1 MFFAQKHP
9 IQIDVVIAFLPDPIE
24 KQLVDDLKV
33 KIILFEK
40 ITMFRM
46 KYYIYIH
53 IKALS
58 WYIAHPAQISGVIT
72 QEGHLCRKQNRVGL
86 SFRINNYHL
95 LAKY

>member
-24 KQLVDDLKV
+24 KQLVDDLEV

-40 ITMFRM
+40 FTMFRM
-46 KYYIYIH
+46 KYYMYKH
-53 IKALS
+53 FKALS
-58 WYIAHPAQISGVIT
+58 WYIAHPAQISDVIT
-72 QEGHLCRKQNRVGL
+72 QEGHLYRKQNRVGL
-86 SFRINNYHL
+86 SPRINRYHL